1 MRQFLTES
9 LGLAASGGVAGLV
22 AARWFSRA
30 LVATMAAGSSIAA
43 GAAPDWRVLTFTS
56 AISLAAC
63 ILAGLAPGLHAL
75 RANLNP
81 GLKARQA
88 NSTAGKL
95 LVAAQLAISMVL
107 VVGSVLFTDTLV
119 QLNRVDRGLRTSGVL
134 TFRVRSSDGYAAT
147 RQWSSLGS
155 LEDVLNQTP
164 GVASAAAAQ
173 TIPIGGGVWYRGVH
187 VEGQGGPQ
195 DEPQNV
201 AFNAIGAK
209 YFATIGEPL
218 LLGREFT
225 RRDDASAPRVAI
237 VNETFARHYLAG
249 KSALSRRVTVGV
261 PYQIVGVVR
270 DARSLD
276 LRHPPE
282 PSMFVP
288 WQQLGDANPI
298 NFSFLIRVTAGDPG
312 ALAPLLPA
320 LVRQADAGYRL
331 RAVNTYDDL
340 IGDTVITERIMAALG
355 GFFGL
360 LALMVACLGVLG
372 VMAFQVWRR
381 TNEIGIRIALGAG
394 RGGILALILREAAV
408 LAAAGCA
415 IGAAAA
421 LPLTGLTQSLLFGAQ
436 EPRRFLHGSRRT
448 HFRCSGGRLVPGPP
462 RGAHRPAWGF
472 APGLNRPSPHWPHA
486 FYGGAR

>member
-1 MRQFLTES
+1 
-9 LGLAASGGVAGLV
+9 
-22 AARWFSRA
+22 
-30 LVATMAAGSSIAA
+30 MAAGSSIAI
-43 GAAPDWRVLTFTS
+43 GCPRPTGGF
-56 AISLAAC
+56 SLSPQPSRSRPASSQDSP
-63 ILAGLAPGLHAL
+63 PGLHAL

-147 RQWSSLGS
+147 RQWSSSACSKTFSTKLPAS
-155 LEDVLNQTP
+155 LPRPPLRP
-164 GVASAAAAQ
+164 SRSAAASGIAASMSKA
-173 TIPIGGGVWYRGVH
+173 RS
-187 VEGQGGPQ
+187 GPQ